1 MNIEIKKIFEQSI
14 QDNYIS
20 NEEYTK
26 WSVKKGL
33 RNEDGTGVLIGLTR
47 IADVVGYKM
56 VDGKK
61 IDTDGELLY
70 RGIKLTDIANHMRND
85 GIYGYEEIAFLIL
98 FGHLPNESELNLF
111 ISTIRDNY
119 NLKNDFLNLKVLTNP
134 CNNVMNKIQTA
145 LLAMYEED
153 ENPDDPS
160 VENVL
165 RQGLKIIS
173 KLPSIICYAYES
185 KHHDI
190 DGGSL
195 IIHQMDSN
203 KSIAENIL
211 SLLRPDKK
219 YTQEEAELLDTMLV
233 IHMDHGAGNN
243 STFANIVV
251 SSTDTDLYSCISA
264 AVGSLKGPR
273 HGGANIKA
281 LKMMDAVINEVGL
294 NATDSQIEEIVY
306 KLLNKD
312 FYDKSGLIY
321 GLGHAVYTL
330 SDPRSEILK
339 KKVKELLKNNTEK
352 FDFYVRFE
360 SIAKKVIKKEKGKT
374 VSANVD
380 FYSGVVYSMLG
391 IPQDLFTP
399 MFVCART
406 VGWIAHN
413 IENKL
418 YCNRIIRPAG
428 KYVGDEKDYIELE
441 KR

>member
-441 KR
+441 NR

>member
-1 MNIEIKKIFEQSI
+1 MNTKIKQIFEQSI
-14 QDNYIS
+14 KDNYIS

-47 IADVVGYKM
+47 IADVVGYKS

-61 IDTDGELLY
+61 TDAEGELLY
-70 RGIKLTDIANHMRND
+70 RGIKLTDIANHMKND

-98 FGHLPNESELNLF
+98 FGHLPNKDELQLF

-119 NLKNDFLNLKVLTNP
+119 NLNNDFLNLKVLTNP

-145 LLAMYEED
+145 LLAMYEDD

-165 RQGLKIIS
+165 RQGLNIIS
-173 KLPSIICYAYES
+173 KLPSIACYAYES

-195 IIHQMDSN
+195 IIHQMDPN
-203 KSIAENIL
+203 KSVAENIL
-211 SLLRPDKK
+211 SLLRPDQQ
-219 YTQEEAELLDTMLV
+219 YTQEEAELLDMMLV
-233 IHMDHGAGNN
+233 MHMDHGAGNN

-281 LKMMDAVINEVGL
+281 MKMIDYYFVEGLKLSKLTFNMDANL
-294 NATDSQIEEIVY
+294 
-306 KLLNKD
+306 
-312 FYDKSGLIY
+312 
-321 GLGHAVYTL
+321 
-330 SDPRSEILK
+330 
-339 KKVKELLKNNTEK
+339 
-352 FDFYVRFE
+352 
-360 SIAKKVIKKEKGKT
+360 
-374 VSANVD
+374 
-380 FYSGVVYSMLG
+380 
-391 IPQDLFTP
+391 
-399 MFVCART
+399 
-406 VGWIAHN
+406 
-413 IENKL
+413 
-418 YCNRIIRPAG
+418 
-428 KYVGDEKDYIELE
+428 
-441 KR
+441 

>member
-1 MNIEIKKIFEQSI
+1 MVNG
-14 QDNYIS
+14 
-20 NEEYTK
+20 
-26 WSVKKGL
+26 VKS
-33 RNEDGTGVLIGLTR
+33 
-47 IADVVGYKM
+47 
-56 VDGKK
+56 
-61 IDTDGELLY
+61 DTDGELLY
-70 RGIKLTDIANHMRND
+70 RGIKLTDIANHMNND

-98 FGHLPNESELNLF
+98 FGHLPNKDELNVF
-111 ISTIRDNY
+111 SRTIRENY
-119 NLKNDFLNLKVLTNP
+119 NLKPDFLNLKVLSNP

-153 ENPDDPS
+153 EDPDNPD

-165 RQGLKIIS
+165 RQGLNIIS
-173 KLPSIICYAYES
+173 KLPSIVCYAYES

-195 IIHQMDSN
+195 IIHHMDTN

-211 SLLRPDKK
+211 SLLRYDQN

-281 LKMMDAVINEVGL
+281 LKMMEAVINEIGL
-294 NATDSQIEEIVY
+294 EASDSQIEDIIY
-306 KLLNKD
+306 RLLNKD
-312 FYDKSGLIY
+312 FFDKSGLIY

-339 KKVKELLKNNTEK
+339 KKVKELLKDNIEK
-352 FDFYVRFE
+352 FDFYIRFE
-360 SIAKKVIKKEKGKT
+360 EVAKKVIKKEKGKT

-380 FYSGVVYSMLG
+380 FYSGIVYSMLG

-399 MFVCART
+399 MFVCARV

-428 KYVGDEKDYIELE
+428 KYVGDEKQYIELE

>member
-1 MNIEIKKIFEQSI
+1 MDTKIKQIFEQSI
-14 QDNYIS
+14 KDNYIS

-61 IDTDGELLY
+61 TDADGELLY
-70 RGIKLTDIANHMRND
+70 RGIKLTDIANHMKND
-85 GIYGYEEIAFLIL
+85 GVYGYEEIAFLIL
-98 FGHLPNESELNLF
+98 FGHLPNKDELQLF
-111 ISTIRDNY
+111 TSSIRDNY

-165 RQGLKIIS
+165 RQGLNIIS
-173 KLPSIICYAYES
+173 KLPSIVCYAYES

-195 IIHQMDSN
+195 IIHQMDPN

-211 SLLRPDKK
+211 SLLRPDQQ
-219 YTQEEAELLDTMLV
+219 YTQEEAELLDMMLV
-233 IHMDHGAGNN
+233 MHMDHGAGNN
-243 STFANIVV
+243 STFTNIVV

-273 HGGANIKA
+273 HGGANIRA
-281 LKMMDAVINEVGL
+281 MKMIDAVINEVGM

-306 KLLNKD
+306 RLLNKD
-312 FYDKSGLIY
+312 FYDKSGLVY

-339 KKVKELLKNNTEK
+339 KKVKELLKNNTEL

-360 SIAKKVIKKEKGKT
+360 NIAKNAIKKEKGKT

-391 IPQDLFTP
+391 IPEDLFTP

-418 YCNRIIRPAG
+418 YCNRIVRPAG

-441 KR
+441 NR

>member
-1 MNIEIKKIFEQSI
+1 MEKKIQKLFKQSQI
-14 QDNYIS
+14 DNYIS
-20 NEEYTK
+20 NDEYVK
-26 WSVKKGL
+26 YSVKKGL

-56 VDGKK
+56 VNGVKS
-61 IDTDGELLY
+61 DTDGELLY
-70 RGIKLTDIANHMRND
+70 RGIKLTDIANHMNND

-98 FGHLPNESELNLF
+98 FGHLPNKDELNVF
-111 ISTIRDNY
+111 SRTIRENY
-119 NLKNDFLNLKVLTNP
+119 NLKPDFLNLKVLSNP

-153 ENPDDPS
+153 ENPDNPD

-165 RQGLKIIS
+165 RQGLNIIS
-173 KLPSIICYAYES
+173 KLPSIVCYAYES

-195 IIHQMDSN
+195 IIHHMDIN

-211 SLLRPDKK
+211 SLLRYDQN

-281 LKMMDAVINEVGL
+281 LKMMEAVINEIGL
-294 NATDSQIEEIVY
+294 EASDSQIEDIIY
-306 KLLNKD
+306 RLLNKD
-312 FYDKSGLIY
+312 FFDKSGLIY

-339 KKVKELLKNNTEK
+339 KKVKELLKDNIEK
-352 FDFYVRFE
+352 FDFYIRFE
-360 SIAKKVIKKEKGKT
+360 EVAKKVIKKEKGKT

-380 FYSGVVYSMLG
+380 FYSGIVYSMLG

-399 MFVCART
+399 MFVCARV

-428 KYVGDEKDYIELE
+428 KYVGDEKQYIELE